1 MKYQVGDK
9 VLLLHSDE
17 EGIVRDIISDKMVM
31 VDVKGVVFPVYCDQI
46 DFPYFK
52 MFTSGKSQVKKK
64 IQPEEIRREKPAPRK
79 ATNEGVFISFF
90 PVFNKDVFDD
100 DQVEKLKVY
109 LVNQNSEE
117 YNFSYSLLYPEG
129 PGFSLKN
136 NIFPASDFYLHD
148 VLFEDMSDNPRF
160 QFDFS
165 LPQSDKKRVA
175 HFEASLKLKA
185 KQLFKSI
192 EEMQLR
198 NEASFSFPLFREYPA
213 KPEEEKLDLS
223 ALYNRGFYDASR
235 AASHLPPPQSVID
248 LHIEKITDNRRGMN
262 NAQIL
267 ETQLAYFDKYYDSAR
282 ANRMP
287 NLTVI
292 HGIGEGVLRNE
303 IHERLRQRPGVKSFV
318 NQFHPLYG
326 FGATEIYFSY

>member
-17 EGIVRDIISDKMVM
+17 EGIVRDIINDKMVM

-52 MFTSGKSQVKKK
+52 MFTAGKPQVKKK
-64 IQPEEIRREKPAPRK
+64 LQMEEVRREKPAPRK

-100 DQVEKLKVY
+100 DLVEKLKIY
-109 LVNQNSEE
+109 LVNQNAEE
-117 YNFSYSLLYPEG
+117 YNFSYSLQYPDG
-129 PGFSLKN
+129 PRFTLKN

-148 VLFEDMSDNPRF
+148 VQFEDMSDNPRF

-165 LPQSDKKRVA
+165 LPQADKKRVA

-185 KQLFKSI
+185 KQLFKCI
-192 EEMQLR
+192 EEMQMR
-198 NEASFSFPLFREYPA
+198 NEASFSFPLFREYPE

-223 ALYNRGFYDASR
+223 VLYNRGFYDASR
-235 AASHLPPPQSVID
+235 PASHLPPPQSVID
-248 LHIEKITDNRRGMN
+248 LHIEKIINNRRGMS

-267 ETQLAYFDKYYDSAR
+267 ETQLAYFDKYYDAAR

-303 IHERLRQRPGVKSFV
+303 IHERLRQRSGVKSFV